1 MHTACLVFS
10 QVPMDNKN
18 FDILNDVQEK
28 LNLFKNIYNTNSA
41 NIDSIEL
48 YDYYHFGFGKVGFL
62 FSTFTSIADTI
73 WANPRNAFI
82 EPLCEMHGLEQY
94 TKSKDSLEYD
104 VMTNFDFV
112 DRVDFQHKKANNKIF
127 HYITHVD
134 NYTIFHLNIK
144 LIQNYLK
151 TFAILNNLKKNFW
164 IILIHIKKTIQ
175 NILCL
180 LQWLIAIINTYLSDQ
195 QNNPSCYVMDLTN
208 FTLQSYN
215 ITVR

>member
-28 LNLFKNIYNTNSA
+28 LNLFKNSYNTNSA

-127 HYITHVD
+127 HYITHD
-134 NYTIFHLNIK
+134 GQLHNFPFEYQMNPKLPENICYFE
-144 LIQNYLK
+144 Q
-151 TFAILNNLKKNFW
+151 FKKEFLDY
-164 IILIHIKKTIQ
+164 ID
-175 NILCL
+175 
-180 LQWLIAIINTYLSDQ
+180 TYQ
-195 QNNPSCYVMDLTN
+195 KNNPKYSLFV
-208 FTLQSYN
+208 
-215 ITVR
+215 TVVNCHH